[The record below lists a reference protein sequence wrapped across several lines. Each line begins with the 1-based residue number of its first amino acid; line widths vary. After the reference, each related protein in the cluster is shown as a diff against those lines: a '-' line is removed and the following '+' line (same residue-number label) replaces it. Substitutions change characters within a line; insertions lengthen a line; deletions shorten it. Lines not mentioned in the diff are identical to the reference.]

1 MIYVIC
7 VDVCFYCPLLYW
19 TSVKILICVLISI
32 GCDMC
37 DINWTSIKILICV
50 SDNIGGGLCAIE
62 CDDVM
67 YANIAEWN
75 GIL

>member
-1 MIYVIC
+1 M
-7 VDVCFYCPLLYW
+7 
-19 TSVKILICVLISI
+19 LISI

-37 DINWTSIKILICV
+37 DMNWTSIKILICV